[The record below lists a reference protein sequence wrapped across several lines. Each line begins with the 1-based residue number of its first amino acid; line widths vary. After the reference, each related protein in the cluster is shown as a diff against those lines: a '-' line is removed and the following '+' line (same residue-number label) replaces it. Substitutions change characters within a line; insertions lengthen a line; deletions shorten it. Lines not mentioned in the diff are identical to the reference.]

1 MPMCCTQCSSE
12 VAVTKVTQF
21 GIKNRRRRD
30 RKEGEESQKEKSRE
44 KGGKAGGIDK
54 DKEERGIRKNIGRR
68 EKLYGIGEDRET
80 ERLEG

>member
-1 MPMCCTQCSSE
+1 MKKRLE
-12 VAVTKVTQF
+12 
-21 GIKNRRRRD
+21 RRR
-30 RKEGEESQKEKSRE
+30 GEPKRE
-44 KGGKAGGIDK
+44 IQGKGGKAGGIDK

>member
-1 MPMCCTQCSSE
+1 ME
-12 VAVTKVTQF
+12 LKIEEEEIGKKERRAKKTK
-21 GIKNRRRRD
+21 I
-30 RKEGEESQKEKSRE
+30 EKSRE
-44 KGGKAGGIDK
+44 KGGIDK